1 MVSTGD
7 SAGSG
12 GGLHQG
18 RQREQRTA
26 GGLAIALAE
35 TRPVP
40 MPTCAGK
47 QVEAHQRI
55 PPTEAVHDGVEAV
68 LRGVRVVDP
77 G

>member
-12 GGLHQG
+12 GGLRQG

-47 QVEAHQRI
+47 QVEAHPRI
-55 PPTEAVHDGVEAV
+55 RAYNRPRRRMTASRRFCVKHE
-68 LRGVRVVDP
+68 
-77 G
+77 